1 MKTYKM
7 TNRYRKE
14 HSFTPQDDGT
24 ILWEGDFEW
33 GRISYADEGLIINM
47 VDPSGGPYLCED
59 MPVETIS
66 KEIKGMVI
74 SHFKPTLQCYRIYLK
89 PSNNESKTGI

>member
-1 MKTYKM
+1 
-7 TNRYRKE
+7 
-14 HSFTPQDDGT
+14 
-24 ILWEGDFEW
+24 
-33 GRISYADEGLIINM
+33 M

-74 SHFKPTLQCYRIYLK
+74 SHFKATLQCCRRYLK